1 MEEPRRPSVASRAA
15 TFVAVITALA
25 LVAMGCSSSDS
36 DTSTGD
42 QSQQV
47 NQGAPVDEGPPQDGG
62 TLRVAVGAEIDGL
75 YPVEARWSLE
85 GNLIGSSIY
94 DTLLTFDE
102 DRNLVPRLAESMTP
116 NDDGTVWTITLR
128 PNVTFHDGTPFDGAA
143 VKANIDARKAVAIT
157 GTALAPIQEVVV
169 VDPLTVEVRMSTPW
183 FGYDYTVAA
192 QGGYMVAPSLIG
204 ADDAMQRAIGTG
216 PFQLDGSWSPGTPVN
231 VTRNDNYWG
240 DAPHLDGIQFRALLD
255 QTSRKAALE
264 SGDVDVIFT
273 QDPATVQEFRSKD
286 GYVQVEDFAAE
297 ETFVMLN
304 VAEPPFDNLNA
315 RQALAY
321 ATDPD
326 AINAAVGGNIQE
338 VADQPYTEDEDY
350 FVTDSGYPGYDPAA
364 AEEAVQRYKEE
375 TGESS
380 LSFTLKTPSSNQ
392 QKSEAELLQAQ
403 WAAVGIEAG
412 LDQAEQATFLADT
425 FGGNFQAAMFRNFA
439 YVNPDSNYIFWHS
452 SYAKE
457 PGGFGGINFGQ
468 IRSDAIDGALETAR
482 RTSDTAQRTEEY
494 QNVVRAINEELPYI
508 WIYHGVWGLAA
519 TDQVGGLTVPQ
530 GLGFARQDAKPWWP
544 QIWLKQ

>member
-1 MEEPRRPSVASRAA
+1 MEEPRRPSVASRLA
-15 TFVAVITALA
+15 TFVAIVTALA
-25 LVAMGCSSSDS
+25 LVAMGCSSDS
-36 DTSTGD
+36 NTSTDD
-42 QSQQV
+42 QAQQV

-94 DTLLTFDE
+94 DTLMTFDE

-128 PNVTFHDGTPFDGAA
+128 PNVTFHDGTPFDGEA
-143 VKANIDARKAVAIT
+143 VKANIEARKAVAIT
-157 GTALAPIQEVVV
+157 GTALAPIEEVVV
-169 VDPLTVEVRMSTPW
+169 VDPLTVEVRMNTPW

-192 QGGYMVAPSLIG
+192 QGGYMVAPSVIG
-204 ADDAMQRAIGTG
+204 TDGAMQRAVGTG
-216 PFQLDGSWSPGTPVN
+216 PFMLEGTWSPGTPVE
-231 VTRNDNYWG
+231 VTRYDDYWG
-240 DAPHLDGIQFRALLD
+240 DRPHLDGIRFQTLVD
-255 QTSRKAALE
+255 QTSRKATLE
-264 SGDVDVIFT
+264 SGGVDLIFT
-273 QDPATVQEFRSKD
+273 QDPGAVQEFRSKN

-304 VAEPPFDNLNA
+304 VAEPPFDNINA

-321 ATDPD
+321 ATDRD
-326 AINAAVGGNIQE
+326 AINAAVGGNIQK
-338 VADQPYTEDEDY
+338 VADQPYTEDELY
-350 FVTDSGYPGYDPAA
+350 HVADSGYPTYDPSA
-364 AEEAVQRYKEE
+364 AEDAIQRYLDD
-375 TGESS
+375 TGEST
-380 LSFTLKTPSSNQ
+380 LSFTLSTPSSNQ

-403 WAAVGIEAG
+403 WAAVGIQAD
-412 LDQAEQATFLADT
+412 LNQAEQATFLADT

-468 IRSDAIDGALETAR
+468 IRSDAIDTALDTAR
-482 RTSDTAQRTEEY
+482 RTPDPEQRVEEY
-494 QNVVRAINEELPYI
+494 RNVVQAINAELPYI

-519 TDQVGGLTVPQ
+519 TDQVGGLSAPQ
-530 GLGFARQDAKPWWP
+530 ELGFARQDAKPWWP